1 MFHVMLV
8 LPLLIG
14 RLIVLIIPLILAG
27 KVQFYVATHKKKWMR
42 WIPLIVGICGVVFSV
57 TGLVKNG
64 EKEFIEFYSGVCFM
78 YWLIYFIVIGISFLA
93 GRQKKNVTKNVTI
106 QDKQEKNV
114 TKRTPQFR

>member
-1 MFHVMLV
+1 
-8 LPLLIG
+8 
-14 RLIVLIIPLILAG
+14 
-27 KVQFYVATHKKKWMR
+27 MR

-64 EKEFIEFYSGVCFM
+64 EKEFIEFYSGFCFM

-93 GRQKKNVTKNVTI
+93 GRKKKNVTI

>member
-27 KVQFYVATHKKKWMR
+27 KVQLYVATHKKKWMR
-42 WIPLIVGICGVVFSV
+42 WIPLIVGICGVVFVVFSA

-64 EKEFIEFYSGVCFM
+64 EKEIIEFNTGFCFM
-78 YWLIYFIVIGISFLA
+78 YCLIYFIVIGISFLA
-93 GRQKKNVTKNVTI
+93 GRQKKNVTI
-106 QDKQEKNV
+106 QDKQERNV